1 MKQKYIF
8 CLLPHPSSFNS
19 FNIRKKKVVT
29 YSGDSTLIAFFAKCL
44 LKVSKIQT
52 VIFGIVSVPL
62 KFNFKSV
69 KINCFV
75 IHNLSENLVALVCVE
90 SRKSLLTLWWL
101 VKSDAN
107 HCVGFKKS

>member
-107 HCVGFKKS
+107 HGVGFKKS